1 MNPVQRYDITGDDGV
16 LDDDHPGRVVT
27 EHLGPVDLPQA
38 WISPEYQFAGVKE
51 VLYVKKIRNCDL
63 G

>member
-1 MNPVQRYDITGDDGV
+1 MNPVHRYDITGDDGV